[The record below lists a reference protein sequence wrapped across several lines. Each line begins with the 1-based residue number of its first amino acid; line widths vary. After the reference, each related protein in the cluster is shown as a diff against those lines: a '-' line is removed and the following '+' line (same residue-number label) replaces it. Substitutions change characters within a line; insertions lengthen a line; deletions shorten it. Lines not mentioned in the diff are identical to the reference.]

1 MFRKIKIYL
10 IATIIFI
17 LLTVSVFAATENKI
31 TYDYTSAGS
40 RAEYII
46 NPNPDSYTENFR
58 YELESA
64 SCEGFEFAGWYVDAE
79 CKTEITTLD
88 QDLKG
93 DITLYAKW
101 YEMSYGISY
110 VLTTPGV
117 PVSATDVNNPNVHV
131 RLASEEVFLSEPSYI
146 DNNYTFEGWYLDS
159 DYTQKIEI
167 IDEFTCS
174 DLTLYAHWV
183 NTEFSIRYE
192 LGDVSSGVYPV
203 SNPNPDTYKFSHEIV
218 LKDAHTDD
226 PSYTF
231 EGWYT
236 DEFFSEKITTIE
248 SGTSG
253 DITIYANWTKT
264 EYNIS
269 YVLTD
274 DSGIK
279 AERITNP
286 NEPVRTADKDFM
298 LSAPE
303 TTDKSYKFI
312 GWFTSPDYEA
322 NSKVSKIKAG
332 IAEDVTL
339 YAKWENAVYTISYDY
354 GNIDTRQC
362 NLKNTNPEEYNF
374 GDTIKLAPAEANG
387 YIFNYWCTDVALK
400 NSISSISPETYGD
413 ITLYAYF
420 TEKTYS
426 ITYITEDKEVTA
438 AQVVNT
444 SPTVRT
450 TSERVYFDDAKT
462 INTDYKFGGWYYD
475 AEFTQRA
482 TFIKAYTAENVT
494 VYAKWVRINSYLPV
508 WGDVTLSEELSAADA
523 RLILRYA
530 AGLET
535 SFNETQL
542 RIADLNNDSKVNAAD
557 ARLALRLSASIDKEE
572 ELIEKYSLPEIAL
585 EDGEVVFK

>member
-1 MFRKIKIYL
+1 MLKKINAYL
-10 IATIIFI
+10 IAAIIFI

-40 RAEYII
+40 RIEHIA
-46 NPNPDSYTENFR
+46 NPNPDYYTEGVPYN
-58 YELESA
+58 LKDA
-64 SCEGFEFAGWYVDAE
+64 ACDGFEFAGWYTDAE
-79 CKTEITTLD
+79 CKTEVKSIDAST
-88 QDLKG
+88 KG
-93 DITLYAKW
+93 NITLYAKW
-101 YEMSYGISY
+101 YEMSYDISY

-117 PVSATDVNNPNVHV
+117 PVSASDVTNPNVHV
-131 RLASEEVFLSEPSYI
+131 RLASEEIFLSAPSYI
-146 DNNYTFEGWYLDS
+146 HSNYTFEGWYLDN
-159 DYTQKIEI
+159 DYTHKIEI
-167 IDEFTCS
+167 IDKFTCS

-183 NTEFSIRYE
+183 NAEFSIRYE
-192 LGDVSSGVYPV
+192 LGDVTSSVYPV
-203 SNPNPDTYKFSHEIV
+203 NNANPTTYRFNSEIV
-218 LKDAHTDD
+218 LIDAYTDD

-236 DEFFSEKITTIE
+236 DTFFTEKITSIP
-248 SGTSG
+248 SGTKD
-253 DITIYANWTKT
+253 DITLYANWIKT
-264 EYNIS
+264 EYNIF

-279 AERITNP
+279 ADSITNP
-286 NEPVRTADKDFM
+286 NASIRTADKDFM
-298 LSAPE
+298 LSAPV

-312 GWFTSPDYEA
+312 GWYTSPDYSEY
-322 NSKVSKIKAG
+322 SKVSRIKAG

-339 YAKWENAVYTISYDY
+339 YAKWADAIYSISYDY
-354 GNIDTRQC
+354 GSIDVRQSG
-362 NLKNTNPEEYNF
+362 LKNENPEEYHF
-374 GDTIKLAPAEANG
+374 GDTIVLTAPEADG
-387 YIFNYWCTDVALK
+387 FIFNCWCTDIALR
-400 NSISSISPETYGD
+400 NPVTSISPDTYGD

-426 ITYITEDKEVTA
+426 ITYITEYKEVTA
-438 AQVVNT
+438 SQVVNT

-462 INTDYKFGGWYYD
+462 INADYKFGGWYYD

-494 VYAKWVRINSYLPV
+494 VYAKWVKINSYLPV

-523 RLILRYA
+523 RLILRFA

-535 SFNETQL
+535 SFDEIQM

-572 ELIEKYSLPEIAL
+572 EIIEKYSLPEIAL